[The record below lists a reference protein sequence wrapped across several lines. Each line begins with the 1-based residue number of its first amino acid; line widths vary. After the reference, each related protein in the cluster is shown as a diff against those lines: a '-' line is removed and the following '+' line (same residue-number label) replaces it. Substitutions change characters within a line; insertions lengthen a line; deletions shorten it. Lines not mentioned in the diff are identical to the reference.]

1 MGYQIIKNLFDRCFA
16 FFLLILLTP
25 IFILVSIT
33 NYLFLGS
40 PILFTQIRPGL
51 NKKPFKIYKF
61 RSMKNIRKKNLDFQ
75 SDKSRITKYGNFLRK
90 TSIDE
95 IPSLFN
101 ILKGE
106 LSFIGPRPL
115 LMEYLPLYSSEHS
128 RRHDVKP
135 GLTGWAAING
145 RNNIDW
151 ETKLDMDIWYI
162 KNMSLFLDLKIFL
175 LTFFKVLKREGVNT
189 KSGDFMPNL
198 KKNYNK

>member
-1 MGYQIIKNLFDRCFA
+1 MNYLIIKNIFDRLLA
-16 FFLLILLTP
+16 FFLLISLLP
-25 IFILVSIT
+25 LFLLVSIL
-33 NYLFLGS
+33 NFLFLGS
-40 PILFTQIRPGL
+40 PILFIQTRPGL

-61 RSMKNIRKKNLDFQ
+61 RTMKNINKNNLDSQ
-75 SDKSRITKYGNFLRK
+75 SDKIRITKYGNFLRK

-95 IPSLFN
+95 LPSLIN

-106 LSFIGPRPL
+106 LSFVGPRPL
-115 LMEYLPLYSSEHS
+115 LMEYLSLYSTEHS
-128 RRHDVKP
+128 RRHEVKP

-162 KNMSLFLDLKIFL
+162 KNMSLILDTKIFL

-189 KSGDFMPNL
+189 KNGDFMPKL
-198 KKNYNK
+198 KKNYKK